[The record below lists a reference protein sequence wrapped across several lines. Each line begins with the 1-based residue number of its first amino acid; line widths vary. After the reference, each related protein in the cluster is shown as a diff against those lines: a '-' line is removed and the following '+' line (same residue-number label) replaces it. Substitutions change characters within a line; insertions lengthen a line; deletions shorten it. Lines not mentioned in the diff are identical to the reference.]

1 MVGNVEAAVAAS
13 VGDVVVSGEKV
24 ETRSGGEEG
33 MGSEPEPEKKS
44 GREVAEEE
52 GELGEKGEVGEEGD
66 IEADGPREGAAVSIE
81 SGSTGSWEEGGE
93 EDEA

>member
-52 GELGEKGEVGEEGD
+52 GEVGEEGD
-66 IEADGPREGAAVSIE
+66 IEVDGPREGAAVSIE
-81 SGSTGSWEEGGE
+81 SGSTGS
-93 EDEA
+93 